1 MRQLN
6 DRPKSQTAKTSS
18 EQVPYRSLVC
28 KHKSSFAALLLLFPK
43 SLRLFGNP
51 YTSERLMYCGALGQ
65 HSACRQAGVPV
76 GTLTRR
82 KRQAKNYFKKGRKRI
97 WKTDFIRAEDVA
109 QELNVSKPYAYKLI
123 RQLNEELKA
132 KGFITI
138 AGRVN
143 RQYFYE
149 RLYGAGKGEM

>member
-51 YTSERLMYCGALGQ
+51 YTSERLMYCGVSGQ
-65 HSACRQAGVPV
+65 YSAEKGMPAGN
-76 GTLTRR
+76 LTRIERQQTNFKR
-82 KRQAKNYFKKGRKRI
+82 KD
-97 WKTDFIRAEDVA
+97 WC
-109 QELNVSKPYAYKLI
+109 
-123 RQLNEELKA
+123 
-132 KGFITI
+132 
-138 AGRVN
+138 
-143 RQYFYE
+143 
-149 RLYGAGKGEM
+149 YGK

>member
-51 YTSERLMYCGALGQ
+51 YTSERLMYCGA
-65 HSACRQAGVPV
+65 
-76 GTLTRR
+76 
-82 KRQAKNYFKKGRKRI
+82 KNYFKKGRKRI
-97 WKTDFIRAEDVA
+97 WKTDLSEPKMWLR
-109 QELNVSKPYAYKLI
+109 N
-123 RQLNEELKA
+123 
-132 KGFITI
+132 
-138 AGRVN
+138 
-143 RQYFYE
+143 
-149 RLYGAGKGEM
+149 

>member
-97 WKTDFIRAEDVA
+97 WKTDLSVPMMWRR
-109 QELNVSKPYAYKLI
+109 N
-123 RQLNEELKA
+123 
-132 KGFITI
+132 
-138 AGRVN
+138 
-143 RQYFYE
+143 
-149 RLYGAGKGEM
+149 

>member
-1 MRQLN
+1 MFSGSQEKPKQKCLIFSLRIKQICLMRQLN

-97 WKTDFIRAEDVA
+97 WKTDLSEPKMWLR
-109 QELNVSKPYAYKLI
+109 N
-123 RQLNEELKA
+123 
-132 KGFITI
+132 
-138 AGRVN
+138 
-143 RQYFYE
+143 
-149 RLYGAGKGEM
+149 

>member
-51 YTSERLMYCGALGQ
+51 MKAAVEEGYSEIQTA
-65 HSACRQAGVPV
+65 AEP
-76 GTLTRR
+76 T
-82 KRQAKNYFKKGRKRI
+82 AKVLNS
-97 WKTDFIRAEDVA
+97 DAEF
-109 QELNVSKPYAYKLI
+109 E
-123 RQLNEELKA
+123 
-132 KGFITI
+132 
-138 AGRVN
+138 
-143 RQYFYE
+143 
-149 RLYGAGKGEM
+149 

>member
-51 YTSERLMYCGALGQ
+51 YTSERLMYCGALGH
-65 HSACRQAGVPV
+65 HSACRQ
-76 GTLTRR
+76 
-82 KRQAKNYFKKGRKRI
+82 
-97 WKTDFIRAEDVA
+97 
-109 QELNVSKPYAYKLI
+109 QECLL
-123 RQLNEELKA
+123 EL
-132 KGFITI
+132 
-138 AGRVN
+138 
-143 RQYFYE
+143 
-149 RLYGAGKGEM
+149 